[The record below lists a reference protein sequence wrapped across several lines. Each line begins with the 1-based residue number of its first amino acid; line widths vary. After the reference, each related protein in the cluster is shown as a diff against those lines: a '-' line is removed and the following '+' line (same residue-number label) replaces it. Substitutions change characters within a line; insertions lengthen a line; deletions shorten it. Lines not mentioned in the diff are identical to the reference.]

1 MPAFEY
7 KALNA
12 DGNKEHGLLEGDS
25 ERLIRQQLRDKG
37 WLPLEV
43 IPVKEKAAKILKP
56 LVVFSSEDIDLVPP
70 H

>member
-7 KALNA
+7 IALNA

-25 ERLIRQQLRDKG
+25 ERQIRQQLRDKG

-43 IPVKEKAAKILKP
+43 TPVKEKAKQNINT
-56 LVVFSSEDIDLVPP
+56 FSGFFQR
-70 H
+70 